1 MSFLVAVLVFF
12 ILFFGFFCI
21 KFAIALIR
29 VQEAIED
36 ALDEI
41 DSKYNSISSILQIP
55 VFFDSPEVKR
65 IVSEIYDVRESIIY
79 VADILS
85 NSVSKK
91 NKKESKD
98 EREED
103 LES

>member
-1 MSFLVAVLVFF
+1 MSFLIAVLVFF
-12 ILFFGFFCI
+12 IIFLGFFCI

-41 DSKYNSISSILQIP
+41 DGKYNSISSILQIP

-79 VADILS
+79 VADRLS
-85 NSVSKK
+85 NSV
-91 NKKESKD
+91 NKKDKAEIPSES
-98 EREED
+98 EED